1 MITHTF
7 HNCKFC
13 NAKNSIIT
21 NFAAGEVVCGNCGV
35 VYEDRII
42 DETYEGRNFNNENPG
57 STGRDQNRVGGPSSP
72 EDILGTNITINGKGN
87 FLSRTHR
94 GTGTFN
100 PSKRRTEK
108 RLDELAEKMQLLESI
123 TQKAKELLSKV
134 EKKKKLKGKNLDSVI
149 GSVFFLA
156 CRMNGVPRTI
166 DDISKSLR
174 LNDRLVRK
182 CFNSIKRI
190 IIDKECQPHL
200 NDNIIGLIN
209 RYCANL
215 NSNVLGFN
223 IPERSLI
230 ELKNLAIEIGKKINE
245 NELLT
250 GRNPKTIAATTILIA
265 DQLLN
270 LGIGRKT
277 ISEYIKTTENTIS
290 NAYNE
295 LMKNKDFII
304 PINYQDRNLI

>member
-7 HNCKFC
+7 DNCKFC
-13 NAKNSIIT
+13 NARNSIIT

-57 STGRDQNRVGGPSSP
+57 SSGRDQNRVGGPSSP

-87 FLSRTHR
+87 FLSRNHR
-94 GTGTFN
+94 GPGTFN

-156 CRMNGVPRTI
+156 CRMTGVPRTI

-174 LNDRLVRK
+174 LDDRVVRK

-190 IIDKECQPHL
+190 IIDKEWQPDL

-209 RYCANL
+209 RYCDNL
-215 NSNVLGFN
+215 KNADLGFK
-223 IPERSLI
+223 IPEKSLI
-230 ELKNLAIEIGKKINE
+230 ELKNLANEIGKKINE

-265 DQLLN
+265 DQLLQ

-290 NAYNE
+290 NAFNE
-295 LMKNKDFII
+295 LMKNKIYII
-304 PINYQDRNLI
+304 PDRYKDKTLN

>member
-7 HNCKFC
+7 DNCKFC
-13 NAKNSIIT
+13 NARNSIIT

-57 STGRDQNRVGGPSSP
+57 SSGRDQNRVGGPSSP

-87 FLSRTHR
+87 FLSRNHR
-94 GTGTFN
+94 GPGTFN

-156 CRMNGVPRTI
+156 CRMTGVPRTI

-174 LNDRLVRK
+174 LDDRVVRK

-190 IIDKECQPHL
+190 IIDKEWQPDL

-209 RYCANL
+209 RYCDNL
-215 NSNVLGFN
+215 KNADLGFK
-223 IPERSLI
+223 IPEKSLI
-230 ELKNLAIEIGKKINE
+230 ELKNLANEIGKKINE

-265 DQLLN
+265 DQLLQ

-290 NAYNE
+290 NAFNE
-295 LMKNKDFII
+295 LMKNKIYII
-304 PINYQDRNLI
+304 PDKYKDKNLN

>member
-7 HNCKFC
+7 DNCKFC
-13 NAKNSIIT
+13 NARNSIIT

-57 STGRDQNRVGGPSSP
+57 SSGRDQNRVGGPSSP

-87 FLSRTHR
+87 FLSRSHR
-94 GTGTFN
+94 GPGTFN

-156 CRMNGVPRTI
+156 CRMTGVPRTI

-174 LNDRLVRK
+174 LDDRVVRK

-190 IIDKECQPHL
+190 IIDKEWQPDL

-209 RYCANL
+209 RYCDNL
-215 NSNVLGFN
+215 KNADLGFK
-223 IPERSLI
+223 IPEKSLI
-230 ELKNLAIEIGKKINE
+230 ELKNLANEIGKKINE

-265 DQLLN
+265 DQLLQ

-290 NAYNE
+290 NAFNE
-295 LMKNKDFII
+295 LMKNKIYII
-304 PINYQDRNLI
+304 PDRYKDKTLN

>member
-1 MITHTF
+1 MITHTLD
-7 HNCKFC
+7 HCKYC
-13 NAKNSIIT
+13 DARNSIIT
-21 NFAAGEVVCGNCGV
+21 NFAAGEVVCRNCGV

-57 STGRDQNRVGGPSSP
+57 SSGRDQNRVGGPSSP

-108 RLDELAEKMQLLESI
+108 RLDELAEKMQLLDSI

-156 CRMNGVPRTI
+156 CRMTGVPRTI

-174 LNDRLVRK
+174 LKDRDVRK

-190 IIDKECQPHL
+190 IIDKEMQPDL

-209 RYCANL
+209 RYCDNL
-215 NSNVLGFN
+215 KGIDLGVN
-223 IPERSLI
+223 IPEKSLI
-230 ELKNLAIEIGKKINE
+230 ELKNLANEIGKKINE

-265 DQLLN
+265 DQILK

-290 NAYNE
+290 NAFNE

-304 PINYQDRNLI
+304 PAKYKDRSLN